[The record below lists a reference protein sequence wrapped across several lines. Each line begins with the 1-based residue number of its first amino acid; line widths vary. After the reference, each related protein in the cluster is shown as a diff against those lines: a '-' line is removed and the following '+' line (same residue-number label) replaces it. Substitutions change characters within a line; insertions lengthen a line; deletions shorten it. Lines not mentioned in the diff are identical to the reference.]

1 LRLQKIGTAIGERH
15 NTALKVSPV
24 YKNLYQEGKVE
35 IKNVP

>member
-1 LRLQKIGTAIGERH
+1 MAMGEGQS
-15 NTALKVSPV
+15 TVSQESPV